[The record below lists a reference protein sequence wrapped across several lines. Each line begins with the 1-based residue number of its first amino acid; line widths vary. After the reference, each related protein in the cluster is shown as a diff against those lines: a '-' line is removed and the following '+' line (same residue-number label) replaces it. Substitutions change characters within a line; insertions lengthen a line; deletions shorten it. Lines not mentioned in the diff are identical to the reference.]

1 MLSFM
6 NVRTLGR
13 PSKSPIRHQRIKGV
27 GSTFR
32 TRRLRRSHRMAK
44 VLREVLAESRL
55 TAMERSLDMIGSL
68 RRQIETAAVALRP
81 GIRLFR
87 AKNHKSLLLLAIAF
101 RWIPSR
107 RGCKKR
113 ATQGPS
119 LEGTM
124 AVAWSHS
131 PTTQEIRS
139 HPASSSLKIRPTVPC
154 VVSLRLQSIGITRQ
168 ACCTTKR
175 APWIISLSSP
185 LTRRVEMERTSGRTT
200 KARRASRHSYTTLTL
215 RASMLP
221 TAFCTS
227 FPRRMKICSS
237 WISIEAHTSAKSS
250 ERRVST

>member
-68 RRQIETAAVALRP
+68 RRQIEIAAAVLRL
-81 GIRLFR
+81 GIPSFR
-87 AKNHKSLLLLAIAF
+87 AKNQDKLLLSAIAF
-101 RWIPSR
+101 RWILLLEAYR
-107 RGCKKR
+107 RRVKR
-113 ATQGPS
+113 GPS
-119 LEGTM
+119 LVEAMG
-124 AVAWSHS
+124 VALSLLLMICA
-131 PTTQEIRS
+131 TARS
-139 HPASSSLKIRPTVPC
+139 PASSSRKIRPTVPC